1 VRSADPFMNVSAAHA
16 FVLVLWD
23 LLLLS
28 RLNGTLGG
36 RQGLKVQARRRW
48 CPARLEE
55 DSAAAVNDR
64 TAGFLRAARP
74 LSMWLDTNVGRQPP
88 GQSRV
93 SRALWPQM
101 RTA

>member
-1 VRSADPFMNVSAAHA
+1 LIIVPACTERSADPFMNVSAAHA
-16 FVLVLWD
+16 FMLVLWD

-36 RQGLKVQARRRW
+36 RQGLKVQARMRW

-64 TAGFLRAARP
+64 IAGCLPAARP
-74 LSMWLDTNVGRQPP
+74 LSVWLDTNVGRQP
-88 GQSRV
+88 GG
-93 SRALWPQM
+93 RAG
-101 RTA
+101 